1 MADILIAGIGNIFLG
16 DDAFGS
22 EVARQ
27 LAQRPWP
34 DGVRVVDFGI
44 RGLDLVYALLER
56 HDAVILVDAV
66 PRGCTPGTLYVI
78 EPEIPEGE
86 TDDLTI
92 QGHAMDPA
100 KVLRLAATMGGPV
113 QRVFLVGCEPASIE
127 EMQDGLSAPVRQA
140 VGEAISI
147 VESLVQKLL
156 CATVGSTSTAPLTPG
171 GHREPVLDLFA
182 EE

>member
-27 LAQRPWP
+27 LAQQPWP
-34 DGVRVVDFGI
+34 DGVRAVDFGI
-44 RGLDLVYALLER
+44 RGLDLAYALLER

-66 PRGCTPGTLYVI
+66 PRGCAPGTLYVI
-78 EPEIPEGE
+78 EPEVPEGE

-92 QGHAMDPA
+92 QGHAMDPV
-100 KVLRLAATMGGPV
+100 KVLRLAATMGGPA

-127 EMQDGLSAPVRQA
+127 EMQDGLSAPVRRA
-140 VGEAISI
+140 VSEAVSLI
-147 VESLVQKLL
+147 ESLVQKLRD
-156 CATVGSTSTAPLTPG
+156 AAAASSPPPPGPGRAPRAGT
-171 GHREPVLDLFA
+171 
-182 EE
+182 